1 MECPR
6 VSKGR
11 KTVQMPKTR
20 YRVVLAAVLVLA
32 TASAVRFVAGSEA
45 FTGDRGSQ
53 SVAQVESAS
62 PVGPAAEGE
71 SAAASQVAQ
80 PAVSVETDQA
90 GNVPSDRPF
99 VVRLTNGTLTGVT
112 VEDPQGQGLAGDV
125 TADGLSW
132 QSSEPPVP
140 QTPYTVRVSAVGS
153 DQRPFDQTL
162 QVTSAASSAVLRAT
176 LSPNDNEVVGIGMPA
191 VVAFN
196 RAVAPADRATVEL
209 RLSITTNPPVEGDW
223 RWITPARVH
232 WRPAVYWQP
241 GTEVTVRSDLQGLKL
256 SDAWGA
262 DQRTI
267 HFKVGAAHV
276 STVDAATF
284 QMTVTENG
292 QVVRVIPASMGQNK
306 YPTHQGIHLVLEK
319 SKSVTMDS
327 STIGIPRDGP
337 GGYYRKV
344 AWATRLT
351 YSGEFVHAAPWSQWA
366 QGKRNVSHGCIN
378 VSTADARWFYDFA
391 QRGDVVDIVNTP
403 KKPKLYDPGMSDWNI
418 PWDQWKAGDTAS

>member
-196 RAVAPADRATVEL
+196 RAVAPADRATVEQ

>member
-196 RAVAPADRATVEL
+196 RAVAPADRATVEQ

-292 QVVRVIPASMGQNK
+292 QVVRVIPASMGQNR

-327 STIGIPRDGP
+327 STIGIPRGGP

>member
-196 RAVAPADRATVEL
+196 RAVAPADRATVEQ

-418 PWDQWKAGDTAS
+418 PWDKWKAGDTAA